1 MQIKTWKIQYLENLI
16 QANLLVKWIK
26 LKNRVARCIK
36 MSDFQFTPLR
46 LYHLQK
52 TKKKRTKTEKCQI
65 EFYFSSEFWSK
76 IWVNL
81 TIFDISQYSHAN
93 GHSEDTKLMTWFLF
107 LIFYKNLTRGI
118 GKFETIGN
126 AYFYF
131 FFYKIYRQDLCNF
144 IK

>member
-1 MQIKTWKIQYLENLI
+1 MENTI
-16 QANLLVKWIK
+16 FGKSDSSKFVSEVNQTQEQGCQVHQNVK
-26 LKNRVARCIK
+26 
-36 MSDFQFTPLR
+36 DFQFTHLR

-93 GHSEDTKLMTWFLF
+93 GHSEDTKLMTCFLF

-126 AYFYF
+126 AYFHF